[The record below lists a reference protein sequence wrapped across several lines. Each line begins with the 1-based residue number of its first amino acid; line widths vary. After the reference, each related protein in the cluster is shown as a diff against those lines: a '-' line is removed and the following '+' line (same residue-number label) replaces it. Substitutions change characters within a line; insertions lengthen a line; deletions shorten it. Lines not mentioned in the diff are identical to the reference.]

1 MSINR
6 AMDISVSG
14 ILAEKTHMELIASNM
29 ANINATRTQDGGVY
43 KRKVAVY
50 SETPLSFESQLSRA
64 QSKLAGKA
72 GGVSV
77 KVVDDLASPMQK
89 VYNPGHPDADVNGYV
104 SLPNVSLATEM
115 TDLIYSSKLYEANIT
130 VFNAAKKMG
139 QDALQ
144 IQ

>member
-14 ILAEKTHMELIASNM
+14 ILAEKAHRELIASNM
-29 ANINATRTQDGGVY
+29 ANINTTRTQDGGVY

-50 SETPLSFESQLSRA
+50 AESPLSFESQLSRA
-64 QSKLAGKA
+64 QKKLSGGP
-72 GGVSV
+72 GGVLV
-77 KVVDDLASPMQK
+77 KVVDDKASPMQK